1 VGKTSLKLIK
11 ILLIFVILI
20 VSIATYSQ
28 TSEIAINTQNS
39 KLTNNLTQSFSL
51 RRYSSTPKLPYK
63 LKIHTSTA
71 TILPTSS
78 KRTKEWA
85 SGNSTIYEWKIP
97 TSSSG
102 PYDIAVNSSYSWGI
116 FNIWFTE
123 FKANK
128 IGMFDPSTETFAEWE
143 IPTSNSGPKGIAIDA
158 NGNIWFT
165 EFKANKI
172 GMFDPRNQSFIE
184 YTIPTNNSGPLD
196 ITVDYEGNIW
206 FTEYNAN
213 KIGKFNPT
221 TKSFTEYTIP
231 TSNSGPWGI
240 SYSGYVVTSPKT
252 YNTTGIWFT
261 EHNASKIGILF
272 LNGQIIE
279 YPTPTGN
286 SKPRGIDILFGRLW
300 FTEQKTGKIGY
311 RESHIFNEIKELPIN
326 TTLEPTEIT
335 IDRGYIVWF
344 TDSKNNKIYAI
355 DPSTKNIKEYPIP
368 TLDSN
373 PIGIAEDEK
382 GNIWFVENKGNKIG
396 VIIFSARD
404 LGLGPYF
411 EEAYGYYFAN
421 GTWFEGYDWTPKAIV
436 RDWHITFLTF
446 QTANDKYITI
456 ENAAMSMEDGYGETF
471 SKEWRFA
478 GYMTLQNET
487 TITLP
492 NGTKTTVTAVH
503 SLYNLGVPG
512 LTDVCIVYPDYPGD
526 DISYSPPPPS
536 NLTNLATKG
545 FLSGEF
551 FRTNIKTTTT
561 PEGTVISWSTGYKG
575 CTNKVQGPWPYNPY
589 NITFEYDVCF
599 TFHVLH
605 TVNYTKVKIDQELNI
620 TKLTLPQNPENAT
633 FAIIFRYGHGVFPI
647 PLIFVNG
654 KNFCIKPTLNETTGL
669 YEVSNVTYV
678 KFELPE
684 NYTLYKSDGTS
695 EIRKARRS
703 AVEDSTFP
711 WPWTTYIAYDAGFF
725 ELPYGTIN
733 TTRIHY
739 DPIIIFYHLT
749 TTATTTTTTTTVQA
763 PTLWTLWLY
772 SLTVSLILATITTII
787 ILKRKPKRIKTTIQ

>member
-1 VGKTSLKLIK
+1 VRKASLKPIK
-11 ILLIFVILI
+11 IFFIFAILTASSLTI
-20 VSIATYSQ
+20 LQ
-28 TSEIAINTQNS
+28 TSKIAIGAQDV
-39 KLTNNLTQSFSL
+39 KLTKNLIHSPSSKRHF
-51 RRYSSTPKLPYK
+51 STPKLPYN

-71 TILPTSS
+71 TISPTSS
-78 KRTKEWA
+78 ERTKERA
-85 SGNSTIYEWKIP
+85 TGNSTIYEWEIP
-97 TSSSG
+97 TSNSG
-102 PYDIAVNSSYSWGI
+102 PYDIAVNSSHSWDT
-116 FNIWFTE
+116 FNVWFTE
-123 FKANK
+123 CNANK
-128 IGMFDPSTETFAEWE
+128 IGMFEPSTETFAEWE
-143 IPTSNSGPKGIAIDA
+143 IPTPSSGPMGIAIDA

-261 EHNASKIGILF
+261 EHNAGKIGILF

-279 YPTPTGN
+279 YPIPTED
-286 SKPRGIDILFGRLW
+286 SEPRGIDIMFGRLW

-335 IDRGYIVWF
+335 IDRGYTIWF

-355 DPSTKNIKEYPIP
+355 DPSTKNIKEYSIP
-368 TLDSN
+368 TVDSN
-373 PIGIAEDEK
+373 PIGIADDEK

-396 VIIFSARD
+396 AIIFSARD
-404 LGLGPYF
+404 LGLEPYF

-471 SKEWRFA
+471 SKRWRFA

-503 SLYNLGVPG
+503 SLYNLGDPG
-512 LTDVCIVYPDYPGD
+512 LTDVCVVYPDYPGD

-561 PEGTVISWSTGYKG
+561 PEGTVINWSTGYKG

-620 TKLTLPQNPENAT
+620 TKLTLPQNPENTT

-647 PLIFVNG
+647 PPIFING

-669 YEVSNVTYV
+669 YEISNVTYV

-684 NYTLYKSDGTS
+684 NYTLYKSDGTG
-695 EIRKARRS
+695 ETRKTRRS
-703 AVEDSTFP
+703 AIEDSTFS

-725 ELPYGTIN
+725 QLPYGTIN
-733 TTRIHY
+733 TTKINY
-739 DPIIIFYHLT
+739 DPIIIFYHPT
-749 TTATTTTTTTTVQA
+749 TTTQIQTLQTWIIYSLTATTI
-763 PTLWTLWLY
+763 
-772 SLTVSLILATITTII
+772 LILTTITITI
-787 ILKRKPKRIKTTIQ
+787 LTKRKQKRTKNIFQ